1 MINGIF
7 HLLLKM
13 MKKLAVILWLLSSVH
28 WGIAQN
34 KEVAITID
42 DVPNTKRFAGH
53 EFSSNLLS
61 VINLLELPVTI
72 FINEKNIYTNQLQ
85 ADNKECLTKWLKS
98 PHITAGNHSYS
109 HLNYS
114 DTTFEAFREDVEKG
128 SLITKE
134 ILKSRPRYFRFPYN
148 SMGKDSAAHHQIK
161 EYLKS
166 SGYVNT
172 PFTIESEDWMFNT
185 AYEEALTKG
194 DGEKAEKIARAYISY
209 TISLFEYF
217 EKICNDVYGRNV
229 RHIYLCH
236 DNQLNAYYLTDL
248 LSALSKTGY
257 KFITLD
263 DALKDKIYQSKD
275 YYTGPFGFSWVYRW
289 QKDEAKRKSLMRGE
303 PVHDTLK

>member
-1 MINGIF
+1 MINGIL

-13 MKKLAVILWLLSSVH
+13 MKKIVVILWLLSLVH
-28 WGIAQN
+28 WSIAQS

-42 DVPNTKRFAGH
+42 DVPNTKRVAGH

-61 VINLLELPVTI
+61 IINFLELPVTI
-72 FINEKNIYTNQLQ
+72 FINEKNIYTNQFH
-85 ADNKECLTKWLKS
+85 ADNKQCLAKWLKS

-114 DTTFEAFREDVEKG
+114 DTTFDAFTEDVEKG

-134 ILKSRPRYFRFPYN
+134 ILKSKPGYFRFPYN
-148 SMGKDSAAHHQIK
+148 SMGKDSVAHHQIK

-172 PFTIESEDWMFNT
+172 PFTIESEDWVFNT
-185 AYEEALTKG
+185 AYEEALKKG
-194 DGEKAEKIARAYISY
+194 DGEKAEKIARAYITY

-217 EKICNDVYGRNV
+217 ERLCKQVYGRNV
-229 RHIYLCH
+229 SHIYLCH

-248 LSALSKTGY
+248 LSALSKAGY
-257 KFITLD
+257 KFIRLD

-275 YYTGPFGFSWVYRW
+275 YYTGPFGFSWIYRW
-289 QKDEAKRKSLMRGE
+289 QKDEAERKDLMKAE
-303 PVHDTLK
+303 PVHDSLN